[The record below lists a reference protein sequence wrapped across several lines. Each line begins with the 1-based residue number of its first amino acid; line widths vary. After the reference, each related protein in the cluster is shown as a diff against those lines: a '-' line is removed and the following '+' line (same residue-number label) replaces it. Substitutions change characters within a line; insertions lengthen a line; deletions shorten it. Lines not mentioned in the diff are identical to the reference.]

1 MVSLPAIVIILRA
14 GVGNDADVWALM
26 GKLYL
31 KVKNDDWGQIYWI
44 FVRDTTGLE
53 NTERKLNNS
62 PVTYIAYCEI

>member
-53 NTERKLNNS
+53 NT
-62 PVTYIAYCEI
+62 